1 MQKPKQ
7 KIHCKKCSSGNIAKR
22 GFAKNKLQ
30 TLQKYQCKDCK
41 SIFTSEQTKGKT
53 YLLKSILNAVS
64 TYNLGHNLESTK
76 EKINKKYNLNISA
89 KSINNWINQYKSTCT
104 YAKLRKE
111 AINHYTPKTI
121 INKKSLNHIQPY
133 TFRYHN
139 AKLGILLKE
148 NPKFTKLKDY
158 IEKINSKQFP
168 HHIFTYNKDKNAN
181 RQRASQIKFTHL
193 KIKTT
198 SKNNSACKLAS
209 LALNLSTTNKQGHE
223 TIQNFFLINDSETIA
238 TEIPTY
244 LTNLDAAYYKNKKE
258 FVFPLNDYTT
268 PITGHIDILQIKN
281 NLIHI
286 LDYKPDANLK
296 QIQEQAIQQLTIYAM
311 ALSKK
316 LNLALSNFKCTW
328 FDENNYYEFFPL
340 HAVYEKQVRMEK
352 MELITAIKL
361 VE

>member
-181 RQRASQIKFTHL
+181 RQRASQIKFNHL
-193 KIKTT
+193 TIEQIK
-198 SKNNSACKLAS
+198 KQNQANQLAK
-209 LALNLSTTNKQGHE
+209 LALNSATANKDRHE
-223 TIQNFFLINDSETIA
+223 TIQNFFLINDSATIA

-244 LTNLDAAYYKNKKE
+244 LTNWDSGYYRNQKG
-258 FVFPLNDYTT
+258 FVFPLNNYQT
-268 PITGHIDILQIKN
+268 PITGHIDILQIRN
-281 NLIHI
+281 DLIHI
-286 LDYKPDANLK
+286 LDYKPDANK
-296 QIQEQAIQQLTIYAM
+296 TNAVEQLTIYA
-311 ALSKK
+311 
-316 LNLALSNFKCTW
+316 LALSRKVNLPLYYFKAAW
-328 FDENNYYEFFPL
+328 FDENNYYEFYPL
-340 HAVYEKQVRMEK
+340 HAVYEKQVRMEP
-352 MELITAIKL
+352 IVVAR
-361 VE
+361 